1 MKNKKTFS
9 IFLSFFILASACAF
23 AEQTPSE
30 NKPSAQNA
38 EPQAEQAAPSQD
50 TYSQTPKLEAL
61 SPDFYKIFL
70 AAAWNEQ
77 QGNLKEAYAFYKQ
90 VDEALPKDVTITS
103 SLFNLSLVLEDKEGA
118 VKYAEILGE
127 IDAGSARTL
136 SAQASSLWAQGKL
149 EEAVKVFQKALAKN
163 MEGDDIFLKYISLLS
178 NINKDRALAELEKYS
193 KQNPNISAMTAMQI
207 GGFYMM
213 GRDYGSAAKYYKEAS
228 EIIPQDPAPFYNLA
242 KIYEIMGRQDDALK
256 VYLEMERRGMADAEI
271 YTKIGAY
278 YVLNKDEENS
288 TKYFL
293 KAKELD
299 AGQPSAC
306 KFLSLQAQERGDWQ
320 TAEQYLRESQTC
332 SEEAAC
338 QVKISY
344 FLNRQGKYEEASQ
357 TLKSA
362 YEQFNNSEVG
372 FYYALSL
379 VDLRDYKGAQKV
391 FERILARSKGT
402 ETILFNYALVLERLK
417 EYKKMSKVLEDI
429 IILSPKNAQALNF
442 LGYYLVDKTK
452 DVKRGGELIKKAVAL
467 QPEEYAFIDS
477 LAWYYYKTKRYE
489 EADNLLASIMPQ
501 AQKDAEVLLHAALA
515 QEAVSKYKEAGTNF
529 EAVLKLEPE
538 NKAAK
543 KGLKRVQ
550 KKLK

>member
-9 IFLSFFILASACAF
+9 LFLSFFILAAAWAF
-23 AEQTPSE
+23 AEQTPYE
-30 NKPSAQNA
+30 NKPSAQTA
-38 EPQAEQAAPSQD
+38 APQAEQTTPLQD
-50 TYSQTPKLEAL
+50 TSSQTPKLEAL
-61 SPDFYKIFL
+61 SPDFYKTFL

-77 QGNLKEAYAFYKQ
+77 HGNLKEAYAFYKQ
-90 VDEALPKDVTITS
+90 VDEALPKDVTITN
-103 SLFNLSLVLEDKEGA
+103 SLFSLSLVLEDKDGA
-118 VKYAEILGE
+118 IKYAEVLGE
-127 IDAGSARTL
+127 IDPGSAKTL

-149 EEAVKVFQKALAKN
+149 EEAVKVFQKALAKDG
-163 MEGDDIFLKYISLLS
+163 EDDDIFLKYISLLS

-207 GGFYMM
+207 GGFYML
-213 GRDYGSAAKYYKEAS
+213 GRDYESAAKYYGQAS
-228 EIIPQDPAPFYNLA
+228 KVLPLEPAPFYNLV
-242 KIYEIMGRQDDALK
+242 KIYEVTGRQEDALK

-278 YVLNKDEENS
+278 YVLNKDDANS
-288 TKYFL
+288 VKYFL

-306 KFLSLQAQERGDWQ
+306 KFLSLQAQEKGDWQ
-320 TAEQYLRESQTC
+320 AAEQYLRDGKTC
-332 SEEAAC
+332 SEEASC

-357 TLKSA
+357 VLKAA

-391 FERILARSKGT
+391 FESILSRSKGT

-417 EYKKMSKVLEDI
+417 EYKKMSKILEDI

-452 DVKRGGELIKKAVAL
+452 DIKRGGELIKKAVAL

-477 LAWYYYKTKRYE
+477 LAWYYYKTKRYG
-489 EADNLLASIMPQ
+489 EADNLLDSIMPQ
-501 AQKDAEVLLHAALA
+501 AQNDAEVLLHAALA
-515 QEAVSKYKEAGTNF
+515 QEAVSKYKEAAANF

-543 KGLKRVQ
+543 KGLKRVE